1 MVKID
6 IMANAVTYRTA
17 MEVSKDEHF
26 DEIYQK
32 RFRKYC
38 LLLAKVENLLSVFI
52 HFIFDL
58 CFICKFIKRL
68 WNLLCICETENF
80 ACGHLTM
87 MFC

>member
-38 LLLAKVENLLSVFI
+38 LLLAKVENL
-52 HFIFDL
+52 
-58 CFICKFIKRL
+58 
-68 WNLLCICETENF
+68 
-80 ACGHLTM
+80 
-87 MFC
+87 